1 MTAILGMNCTD
12 GVLLLADTEETTS
25 IGTKSEAD
33 KLYRFFFPAGIV
45 AAGGADRMYRLIVP
59 AGIVAAGG
67 ASGTVVMGG
76 AGDSHFIECANQELQ
91 EFLQKGFKQGENI
104 KAKLNDF
111 ARMFFRATVGEYRGF
126 AAEIIGYLEPQ
137 MLIAISSA
145 GQTWLFRWQRDRVK
159 LVPKL
164 GHTSIGCGMI
174 QMHPMLRELQFSF
187 SCEAMLF
194 HGIRIMLQTKKT
206 VQGVGGRT
214 EAIALL
220 NDGTTQFFP
229 TRVTRLVEELVEDI
243 AEYNIHIVNR
253 LVCEAMSN
261 AEWGESA
268 LGKLPDDIRRFR
280 DRYMKIFKQSTGR
293 TSGDQQ

>member
-1 MTAILGMNCTD
+1 MNCTD

-45 AAGGADRMYRLIVP
+45 AAGGTDRMYRLIVP

-91 EFLQKGFKQGENI
+91 EFLGKGFKQGENI

-126 AAEIIGYLEPQ
+126 AAEIIRDLEME

-159 LVPKL
+159 LEPKL

-187 SCEAMLF
+187 TCEAMLF

-220 NDGTTQFFP
+220 NDGATQFFP
-229 TRVTRLVEELVEDI
+229 PRVTRLVEELVEDI
-243 AEYNIHIVNR
+243 EKYNIHIVNR
-253 LVCEAMSN
+253 LVCEPMSN

-268 LGKLPDDIRRFR
+268 LGKLPDDIRKFR
-280 DRYMKIFKQSTGR
+280 DRYMKIFKPSTGR

>member
-76 AGDSHFIECANQELQ
+76 AGDSHLIECANQELQ

-126 AAEIIGYLEPQ
+126 AAEIIPGLA

-145 GQTWLFRWQRDRVK
+145 GQTWLFRWEGDRVM
-159 LVPKL
+159 LAPKL

-187 SCEAMLF
+187 TCEAMLF

-220 NDGTTQFFP
+220 NDGATRFFHP
-229 TRVTRLVEELVEDI
+229 RVTRLVEELVEDI

-253 LVCEAMSN
+253 LVCEAMCN
-261 AEWGESA
+261 AELRESA

-293 TSGDQQ
+293 TSGDQH

>member
-1 MTAILGMNCTD
+1 MNCTD

-45 AAGGADRMYRLIVP
+45 AAGGTDRMYRLIVP

-76 AGDSHFIECANQELQ
+76 AGDSHFIEWANQELQ
-91 EFLQKGFKQGENI
+91 EFLGKGFKQGENI

-126 AAEIIGYLEPQ
+126 AAEIIRDLEME

-159 LVPKL
+159 LEPKL

-187 SCEAMLF
+187 TCEAMLF

-220 NDGTTQFFP
+220 NDGATQFFP
-229 TRVTRLVEELVEDI
+229 PRVTRLVEELVEDI
-243 AEYNIHIVNR
+243 EKYNIHIVNR
-253 LVCEAMSN
+253 LVCEPMSN

-268 LGKLPDDIRRFR
+268 LGKLPDDIRKFR
-280 DRYMKIFKQSTGR
+280 DRYMKIFRPSTGR

>member
-25 IGTKSEAD
+25 IETKSEAD

-187 SCEAMLF
+187 TCEAMLF
-194 HGIRIMLQTKKT
+194 PGIRIMLQTKKT

-220 NDGTTQFFP
+220 NDGATQFFP
-229 TRVTRLVEELVEDI
+229 PRVTRLVEELVEDI

-268 LGKLPDDIRRFR
+268 LGKLPDDIRKFR
-280 DRYMKIFKQSTGR
+280 DRYMKIFKPSTGR